1 MNKKYIILF
10 LFLLTMSIPLHAIAN
25 ESLILLLNNG
35 RTASFAFEDNPVI
48 ITGEQIVLTSQHVTI
63 NYDYSEVKRFYWASR
78 STKIDKITNNKK
90 HNVTFYIYNNNL
102 KVSGL
107 NEEEK
112 LSIYNVSGKKIK
124 EVQCHYG
131 TENMNI
137 SIPVY
142 KGVFLLHTSSGIT
155 YKFQIK

>member
-78 STKIDKITNNKK
+78 STKIDKITRWRN
-90 HNVTFYIYNNNL
+90 
-102 KVSGL
+102 
-107 NEEEK
+107 
-112 LSIYNVSGKKIK
+112 
-124 EVQCHYG
+124 
-131 TENMNI
+131 
-137 SIPVY
+137 
-142 KGVFLLHTSSGIT
+142 
-155 YKFQIK
+155 